1 MKLDKSFLTLF
12 VGLAMAACS
21 NDEEMTT
28 GGQDQ
33 LPVDGREAYMSVVV
47 DMPKS
52 TGTRAPGENH
62 GTADEQNV
70 HEVLLALF
78 DASDVCLET
87 KTLTPAEYILNAGG
101 NPATGTGTAFKVPS
115 TTAKVLAVVNPSDKF
130 KAACVASASWSVIN
144 GAVEQT
150 LDEVIGATKDNFMMI
165 NAGDNA
171 NPANGALVTANVKV
185 VDGTSIADATAAIA
199 AAEADRSLIHV
210 DRVVA
215 KVSLG
220 TNPDGVKLPAGVTC
234 TFGNWALNVT
244 NKSMF
249 PYAEIVMPAGG
260 STNADY
266 RIDSNYELAGF
277 NVSQFNYLKVADDGT
292 LPADFSA
299 MTDSKYCLEN
309 TMAADAQTQA
319 QTTAAVASAVYTPNS
334 FTVGKSWFRLLGVT
348 YQTLADLQTVYNIA
362 KDATTA
368 GTANAAQTQ
377 LITLCDQFYA
387 RMSVAAIKQS
397 KTVGA
402 DFAAITLAELD
413 VIANGGEYSK
423 PDANAGETVGVEYFQ
438 KGVCYYNI
446 LIRHDDAITAT
457 MALGKYGVVRN
468 NWYTLAIN
476 SVKQPGTPWIP
487 DTTDPTDP
495 EKPGENDDDAEAY
508 LSVSIT
514 INPWTTWSQG
524 VDL

>member
-21 NDEEMTT
+21 NDEEMAT
-28 GGQDQ
+28 GGQDL
-33 LPVDGREAYMSVVV
+33 LPIDGREAYMSVVV

-70 HEVLLALF
+70 NEVLLALF

-87 KTLTPAEYILNAGG
+87 KTLTPVEYILNAGG
-101 NPATGTGTAFKVPS
+101 NPAAGTGNAFKVPS

-150 LDEVIGATKDNFMMI
+150 LDEVVGAAKDNFMMI
-165 NAGDNA
+165 NAGDA
-171 NPANGALVTANVKV
+171 NPADGALVTANVKV
-185 VDGTSIADATAAIA
+185 VDGTNYVDATTAIA

-220 TNPDGVKLPAGVTC
+220 INPVGVTVPEGVTC
-234 TFGNWALNVT
+234 TFGDWALNVT

-260 STNADY
+260 SLNADY
-266 RIDSNYELAGF
+266 RIDPNYELAGF
-277 NVSQFNYLKVADDGT
+277 NVSQFNYLKVAADGT

-299 MTDSKYCLEN
+299 MTDSKFCLEN
-309 TMAADAQTQA
+309 TMPADAQTQA
-319 QTTAAVASAVYTPNS
+319 QTTAAVVGAVYTPNS
-334 FTVGKSWFRLLGVT
+334 FTAGESWFRLLGVT
-348 YQTLADLQTVYNIA
+348 YKTLAELQTVYNAA
-362 KDATTA
+362 KVATMPDAL
-368 GTANAAQTQ
+368 QTQ
-377 LITLCDQFYA
+377 IITLCDQFYA
-387 RMSVAAIKQS
+387 RMSAAATAQG

-413 VIANGGEYSK
+413 AIANGGEYSK

-468 NWYTLAIN
+468 NWYTLTIN

-487 DTTDPTDP
+487 EKTDPTDP
-495 EKPGENDDDAEAY
+495 ANPGEDDDDKDAY

>member
-33 LPVDGREAYMSVVV
+33 LPVDGREAYMSVSVT
-47 DMPKS
+47 MPKS

-70 HEVLLALF
+70 NEVLLALF

-87 KTLTPAEYILNAGG
+87 KTLGATDYILNVGG
-101 NPATGTGTAFKVPS
+101 ADKPGYDGTAFKVPS
-115 TTAKVLAVVNPSDKF
+115 ATAKVLAVVNPSDKF
-130 KAACVASASWSVIN
+130 VAACVASASWSVIN

-150 LDEVIGATKDNFMMI
+150 LDEVTGATKDNFMMI

-185 VDGTSIADATAAIA
+185 VGDTGIPDVATAIA

-220 TNPDGVKLPAGVTC
+220 TNPGGVTVPAGVTC

-260 STNADY
+260 SAGADY
-266 RIDSNYELAGF
+266 RIDPNYELAGF
-277 NVSQFNYLKVADDGT
+277 NVSQFNYLAVAGAGT

-319 QTTAAVASAVYTPNS
+319 QTTAAVVSAVYTPNS
-334 FTVGKSWFRLLGVT
+334 FTAGESWFRLLGVT
-348 YQTLADLQTVYNIA
+348 YKTLAELQTVYNEA
-362 KDATTA
+362 KSATPADAL
-368 GTANAAQTQ
+368 QTQ
-377 LITLCDQFYA
+377 IITLCDQFYA
-387 RMSVAAIKQS
+387 RMKAAATAQG
-397 KTVGA
+397 KTISA
-402 DFAAITLAELD
+402 DFSAISLAELD
-413 VIANGGEYSK
+413 AIANGGEYSK

-446 LIRHDDAITAT
+446 LISHDDAITGT

-468 NWYTLAIN
+468 NWYTLTIN

-487 DTTDPTDP
+487 EKTDPTDP

>member
-21 NDEEMTT
+21 NDEEMAT
-28 GGQDQ
+28 GGQDL
-33 LPVDGREAYMSVVV
+33 LPIDGREAYMSVVV

-70 HEVLLALF
+70 NEVLLALF

-87 KTLTPAEYILNAGG
+87 KTLASAEYILNAGG
-101 NPATGTGTAFKVPS
+101 NPAAGTGNAFKVPS

-144 GAVEQT
+144 GAVEQA
-150 LDEVIGATKDNFMMI
+150 LEEVIGAAKNNFMMI

-185 VDGTSIADATAAIA
+185 VDGTLIADATAAIA

-220 TNPDGVKLPAGVTC
+220 INPGGVTVPAGVTC

-260 STNADY
+260 SAGADY
-266 RIDSNYELAGF
+266 RIDPNYELAGF

-334 FTVGKSWFRLLGVT
+334 FTAGDSWFRLLGVT
-348 YQTLADLQTVYNIA
+348 YKTLADLQAVYNAA
-362 KDATTA
+362 KAVTSPDAL
-368 GTANAAQTQ
+368 QTQ
-377 LITLCDQFYA
+377 IITLCDQFYA
-387 RMSVAAIKQS
+387 RMSAAATAQG

-413 VIANGGEYSK
+413 AIANGGEYSK
-423 PDANAGETVGVEYFQ
+423 PDATAGETVGVEYFQ

-468 NWYTLAIN
+468 NWYTLTIN

-495 EKPGENDDDAEAY
+495 EKTGENDDDAEAY

-514 INPWTTWSQG
+514 VNPWTTWSQG

>member
-21 NDEEMTT
+21 NDEEMAT
-28 GGQDQ
+28 GGQDL
-33 LPVDGREAYMSVVV
+33 LPIDGREAYMSVVV

-70 HEVLLALF
+70 NEVLLALF

-87 KTLTPAEYILNAGG
+87 KTLASAEYILNAGG
-101 NPATGTGTAFKVPS
+101 NPAAGTGNAFKVPS

-144 GAVEQT
+144 GAVEQA
-150 LDEVIGATKDNFMMI
+150 LEEVIGAAKNNFMMI

-185 VDGTSIADATAAIA
+185 VDGTLIADATAAIA

-220 TNPDGVKLPAGVTC
+220 INPGGVTVPAGVTC

-260 STNADY
+260 SAGADY
-266 RIDSNYELAGF
+266 RIDPNYELAGF

-334 FTVGKSWFRLLGVT
+334 FTAGDSWFRLLGVT
-348 YQTLADLQTVYNIA
+348 YKTLADLQAVYNAA
-362 KDATTA
+362 KAVTSPDAL
-368 GTANAAQTQ
+368 QTQ
-377 LITLCDQFYA
+377 IITLCDQFYA
-387 RMSVAAIKQS
+387 RMSAAATAQG

-413 VIANGGEYSK
+413 AIANGGEYSK
-423 PDANAGETVGVEYFQ
+423 PDATAGETVGVEYFQ

-468 NWYTLAIN
+468 NWYTLTIN

-495 EKPGENDDDAEAY
+495 EKCNIALK
-508 LSVSIT
+508 LSSKKCVIH
-514 INPWTTWSQG
+514 
-524 VDL
+524 